1 MEAQRMKQ
9 VWLLL
14 VVGFVAGS
22 STLGATASAASSL
35 DGVWSGSGEVNPK
48 DGDRETVRCRVQYK
62 QESEKVFGVTAT
74 CATRSRKIQQT
85 GKVLKATA
93 STYVGDFYNQSY
105 DVSGRV
111 RVVLNGATQ
120 TVTFRSARGT
130 GSVSLRKQ

>member
-1 MEAQRMKQ
+1 MEAQRMKH
-9 VWLLL
+9 VGILL
-14 VVGFVAGS
+14 VVGFVAAAG
-22 STLGATASAASSL
+22 TLGGTASAASSL
-35 DGVWSGSGEVNPK
+35 DGTWSGSGEVNPK
-48 DGDRETVRCRVQYK
+48 DGEREAVRCRVQYK
-62 QESEKVFGVTAT
+62 RESEKVFGVTAT

-111 RVVLNGATQ
+111 RVVLQGSTQ